1 MDVASRLVNLAE
13 LGTNLCR
20 SKVPDSDLR
29 FFLFPRYELQ
39 QRNGFLKTQGPST
52 LNKNKDYKGNEPI
65 ASQTLGLRFPRV
77 LLDAPSAFSNNN
89 NHITLR
95 KTKKKKKEK
104 TNTRQYG
111 NRRDLCGTLN
121 ATLDFPPQQEP
132 ARQNEMVEMAIYTE
146 ARNMEYCRVTG
157 SEAITII
164 VRRHRVPGRIA
175 QTVPGGACCPQVL
188 FVSRK
193 NVFQ

>member
-95 KTKKKKKEK
+95 KTKKKKKK
-104 TNTRQYG
+104 KPTPG
-111 NRRDLCGTLN
+111 
-121 ATLDFPPQQEP
+121 
-132 ARQNEMVEMAIYTE
+132 
-146 ARNMEYCRVTG
+146 NMETEEIFAVHSMLHLIFHRNKNQHGRTRWWKWLSILKRVTWN
-157 SEAITII
+157 
-164 VRRHRVPGRIA
+164 IA
-175 QTVPGGACCPQVL
+175 ESLDQKLSLSSYGGTECPAESHKQYLAVHVAPKCYL
-188 FVSRK
+188 
-193 NVFQ
+193 